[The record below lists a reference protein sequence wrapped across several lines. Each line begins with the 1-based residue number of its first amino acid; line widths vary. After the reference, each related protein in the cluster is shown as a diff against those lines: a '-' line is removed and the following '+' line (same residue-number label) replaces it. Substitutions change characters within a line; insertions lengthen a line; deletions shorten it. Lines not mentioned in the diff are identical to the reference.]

1 MPVSPQPASQP
12 TRSGNKVLVA
22 AAAAAVVVLGAFAW
36 WLTSRSSAPAADGV
50 ALPEPSAE
58 ASAAS
63 MPEVTQPPDSPVA
76 EVPAPV
82 AMPPVPEPATQEI
95 IERESI
101 VVPPSPSVDEAAQA
115 QARRLK
121 VEEEARQ
128 ERARREAQAQAQAQA
143 RQRELDKA
151 KLNQANKTLDDL
163 LK

>member
-1 MPVSPQPASQP
+1 
-12 TRSGNKVLVA
+12 
-22 AAAAAVVVLGAFAW
+22 
-36 WLTSRSSAPAADGV
+36 
-50 ALPEPSAE
+50 
-58 ASAAS
+58 
-63 MPEVTQPPDSPVA
+63 
-76 EVPAPV
+76 
-82 AMPPVPEPATQEI
+82 MPPVPEPATQEI

-101 VVPPSPSVDEAAQA
+101 VVPPSHSVDEAAQA

-128 ERARREAQAQAQAQA
+128 EQARREAQAQAQAQA